1 MLTKKDAPT
10 VSDLYFL
17 CSDDVRRRIYFMVS
31 TSHNAQIEV
40 DDLSQETWIKAHRF
54 YDRVP
59 DDWNVRS
66 WILRVAQN
74 LTIDFLRKVKSRKF
88 EEVEIINDL
97 DADGMI
103 VEDPADTLI
112 RRDGI
117 MAIYAQLSTVEVT
130 AVHLHANGFN
140 NRDIQKVMG
149 RPENSGM
156 KMTVSRSRRKFKR
169 LYAESL
175 EAQGD

>member
-1 MLTKKDAPT
+1 MITKKDVPT
-10 VSDLYFL
+10 VDALYHLF
-17 CSDDVRRRIYFMVS
+17 SADVRRRIYIMVS
-31 TSHNAQIEV
+31 SSYNAAIEV

-54 YDRVP
+54 YARVP

-74 LTIDFLRKVKSRKF
+74 LTIDYLRKAKARKF

-97 DADGMI
+97 DADGML

-112 RRDGI
+112 RRDSI
-117 MAIYAQLSTVEVT
+117 TAIYAQLTSVEMT
-130 AVHLHANGFN
+130 AVHLHANGFS

-169 LYAESL
+169 LYD
-175 EAQGD
+175 EALME